1 MTSYPTTAASNTA
14 AAGRL
19 IYGCMG
25 LGGTWDD
32 SPYGAFEVDQ
42 AAAAIDA
49 ALQAGIRLFD
59 HADIYRLG
67 KSNKPLARFSPILRD
82 CAGSC

>member
-1 MTSYPTTAASNTA
+1 
-14 AAGRL
+14 
-19 IYGCMG
+19 MG

-67 KSNKPLARFSPILRD
+67 KSEQVFGEVLNDARGLR
-82 CAGSC
+82 GSS